1 MTDGSNN
8 GLAFQASGGTAG
20 NVTIEQLQNE
30 LRSDHSTDDG
40 VRLAP
45 DQGAEAILN
54 QVLTQMDSSGFQ
66 FDEATV
72 KSELEELLLV
82 LVAHRD
88 QDTHGKGLMGDLAT
102 VFDTRLSPGT
112 VYPQLHDLEE
122 AGLLEAQELVRTKEY
137 RIDDTEGMYSR
148 IEAAMLRHQV
158 LGLFFEMAL
167 AEFDNT

>member
-8 GLAFQASGGTAG
+8 GLAFQVSGGTAG
-20 NVTIEQLQNE
+20 NVTVEQLRNE
-30 LRSDHSTDDG
+30 LQSDHSTDDS
-40 VRLAP
+40 VQLAP
-45 DQGAEAILN
+45 DQRAEAILN
-54 QVLTQMDSSGFQ
+54 QVLTQMDTSGFQ

-82 LVAHRD
+82 LVAHRE
-88 QDTHGKGLMGDLAT
+88 QGTHLAT

-112 VYPQLHDLEE
+112 VYPQLHDLEA

-137 RIDDTEGMYSR
+137 RINDTEETYR
-148 IEAAMLRHQV
+148 QIEAAMLQHQV